1 MALSAEAE
9 TSRDVVQTLLQQRG
23 DGIGDSLLDGNCDLV
38 RAFRNQQRTLQAHGE
53 LVVPDRQNRSVFFL
67 FSGWAHRYRLLPD
80 GRRQII
86 DIYLPGDLVGIDA
99 FLGTKP
105 TDGIIA
111 LTDVSFGGLDIPAFE
126 KLVADPVVA
135 LQLVALMGAERRRI
149 DNRLVDVGRLLAE
162 EKIAA
167 LILELYERLC
177 QRGLVKRPSFILP
190 LTQQQIGDHL
200 GMTIV
205 HVNRVLRRLR
215 ENGVLVLQR
224 QTVIIQDMAKLRML
238 VSCTIKEHPLTAIS
252 TIPAGPRP
260 APESVPR

>member
-1 MALSAEAE
+1 MSAEAE
-9 TSRDVVQTLLQQRG
+9 NSRDVVQNLLQQQG
-23 DGIGDSLLDGNCDLV
+23 ESGVMDSLLDSNSELV
-38 RAFRNQQRTLQAHGE
+38 RAFRGGQKTLPAHGE
-53 LVVPDRQNRSVFFL
+53 LVVPDRPGRAVFFL
-67 FSGWAHRYRLLPD
+67 FTGWAHRYRLLPD

-99 FLGTKP
+99 FLGTRP
-105 TDGIIA
+105 TDGIVA
-111 LTDVSFGGLDIPAFE
+111 LTDISYGALEIPVFE
-126 KLVADPVVA
+126 KLVVDSAVA
-135 LQLVALMGAERRRI
+135 LQLISLMGAERRRI
-149 DNRLVDVGRLLAE
+149 DSRLVDVGRLLAE

-224 QTVIIQDMAKLRML
+224 QTVIIQDMAKLRTL
-238 VSCTIKEHPLTAIS
+238 VSCSIKEQPLSVMSNLPPSIRANSETM
-252 TIPAGPRP
+252 PR
-260 APESVPR
+260 